1 MYIQAVGFSVK
12 KRQVVNIRK
21 RQKGVV
27 ENQNHISEA
36 NHVESMGTL
45 IQQVMYCLPNH
56 SGQRICGKG
65 IPGLQRAISN
75 NEGRLTDKEQTDE
88 ESTFA
93 QQLET
98 KLAFCQCVSATE
110 INLQKC
116 SKTPVAA
123 LCGLYACSLQSERE
137 ISSTCSVGWKI
148 KQ

>member
-98 KLAFCQCVSATE
+98 KPHSVSVLVPQRLTYRNVRKPLQLPSVAFM
-110 INLQKC
+110 
-116 SKTPVAA
+116 PVVFRV
-123 LCGLYACSLQSERE
+123 RE
-137 ISSTCSVGWKI
+137 KSQVHVPQDGK
-148 KQ
+148 